1 MGFIED
7 TGAQYYR
14 DSRIL
19 PIYEGTN
26 GIQALDLLKRKLFLE
41 NGKTFE
47 RLLKKIRGDVEE
59 SRNCKKIA
67 RLSVWVIY

>member
-7 TGAQYYR
+7 TGAAQYYR

-26 GIQALDLLKRKLFLE
+26 GIQALDLLKRKFSWRMA
-41 NGKTFE
+41 KP
-47 RLLKKIRGDVEE
+47 LKD
-59 SRNCKKIA
+59 
-67 RLSVWVIY
+67 Y